1 MTLHAG
7 IWTAPA
13 PTALE
18 LLAPAR
24 DADAGIAAIDHGAD
38 AVYIGGPA
46 FGARAAAGNSLDD
59 IARLTAYAHRFNA
72 RVFLALNTLFT
83 NEELPLA
90 RKLAFELADAG
101 ADVLI
106 LQDMGLLEGPLPDI
120 ELHASTQCDIRT
132 PEKAAFLESV
142 GFSQL
147 VLARE
152 LSLPEM
158 AAVRA
163 KLQHARIEFFVHG
176 ALCVSYSGQCWMS
189 QALTGRSANR
199 GECSQLCRLPYDV
212 YTEAGTELAKS
223 KHVLSLKDNDQ
234 SANLEA
240 LIDAGVSSFKIEG
253 RLKGAAYVKNVTAF
267 YRRKLDEIIA
277 RRPELSRTSQ
287 GDSVFTF
294 EPAPEKVFNR
304 GQTDYFVHGRQYDQP
319 YELAELE
326 SPKHAGEPA
335 AVAEEV
341 LPGRIIVKSLPGV
354 TFANGDGL
362 TYLADDEEI
371 RGIAVNRAEPVL
383 NKAGKPIPHLWML
396 HTLERR
402 RMDGLRPGLV
412 LKRNR
417 DHAFLRMME
426 GKTAERKIPIDLIF
440 TTHEDGLDLVASDGV
455 RCAAASV
462 ALDLQTPSDLVKNR
476 ANLRVQL
483 SRLGDT
489 PFAAANIF
497 IPEDLDVFV
506 PASVANQLRRAAA
519 DDLLALREAER
530 EKPRRAPWDDASP
543 YPERILGF
551 KANTANDQAAAF
563 YAAHG
568 ARVTMPAFEI
578 KPAPKADLMTCRHCV
593 RASLKLCPKM
603 LKAFPEILQTTDRA
617 LLRPEPLVLVNS
629 AGERFKAYFHCKANP
644 CEMTITPEGDF
655 VRARAP
661 RTMIKTA
668 PPAEA
673 AGRSADTHPDERRRS
688 SEKRSASKRSLPE
701 KRFTRDNQ
709 SSRRSGAFAKFDNKH
724 RKSGRTRG
732 R

>member
-59 IARLTAYAHRFNA
+59 ITRLTAYAHRFNA

-152 LSLPEM
+152 LSLPEI

-240 LIDAGVSSFKIEG
+240 LILLQN
-253 RLKGAAYVKNVTAF
+253 RRTA
-267 YRRKLDEIIA
+267 
-277 RRPELSRTSQ
+277 
-287 GDSVFTF
+287 
-294 EPAPEKVFNR
+294 
-304 GQTDYFVHGRQYDQP
+304 
-319 YELAELE
+319 
-326 SPKHAGEPA
+326 
-335 AVAEEV
+335 
-341 LPGRIIVKSLPGV
+341 
-354 TFANGDGL
+354 
-362 TYLADDEEI
+362 
-371 RGIAVNRAEPVL
+371 
-383 NKAGKPIPHLWML
+383 
-396 HTLERR
+396 
-402 RMDGLRPGLV
+402 
-412 LKRNR
+412 
-417 DHAFLRMME
+417 
-426 GKTAERKIPIDLIF
+426 
-440 TTHEDGLDLVASDGV
+440 
-455 RCAAASV
+455 
-462 ALDLQTPSDLVKNR
+462 
-476 ANLRVQL
+476 
-483 SRLGDT
+483 
-489 PFAAANIF
+489 
-497 IPEDLDVFV
+497 
-506 PASVANQLRRAAA
+506 
-519 DDLLALREAER
+519 
-530 EKPRRAPWDDASP
+530 
-543 YPERILGF
+543 
-551 KANTANDQAAAF
+551 
-563 YAAHG
+563 
-568 ARVTMPAFEI
+568 
-578 KPAPKADLMTCRHCV
+578 
-593 RASLKLCPKM
+593 
-603 LKAFPEILQTTDRA
+603 
-617 LLRPEPLVLVNS
+617 
-629 AGERFKAYFHCKANP
+629 
-644 CEMTITPEGDF
+644 
-655 VRARAP
+655 
-661 RTMIKTA
+661 
-668 PPAEA
+668 
-673 AGRSADTHPDERRRS
+673 
-688 SEKRSASKRSLPE
+688 
-701 KRFTRDNQ
+701 
-709 SSRRSGAFAKFDNKH
+709 
-724 RKSGRTRG
+724 
-732 R
+732 

>member
-1 MTLHAG
+1 MCREGPHHTGSGQVTLHAG

-152 LSLPEM
+152 LSLPEI

-240 LIDAGVSSFKIEG
+240 LIDAAENGKDVLVLVELKARFDEENNIVWAKMLEKAGCHVIYGLVGLKTHSKITLVVRQEEDG
-253 RLKGAAYVKNVTAF
+253 IRRYVHLGTGNYNDATAKLYTDVGLLTCAEPIGEDATAVFNMLSGYSEPLNWNMLSVAPLWLRTKFLRLIERETKNA
-267 YRRKLDEIIA
+267 RAGKPASIIAKMNSLCDKEIIA
-277 RRPELSRTSQ
+277 ALYEASCAGVKIHLVVRGICCLKAGIPGLSENIEVRSIVGEFLEHARIFIFENDGSEEIYMGSADWMPRNLDRRVEILFPVLREELKDRIR
-287 GDSVFTF
+287 
-294 EPAPEKVFNR
+294 K
-304 GQTDYFVHGRQYDQP
+304 YM
-319 YELAELE
+319 ELE
-326 SPKHAGEPA
+326 LEDNLKAHVLQPDGTYEKPDRRGKLPVGSQMALCEM
-335 AVAEEV
+335 AVAAA
-341 LPGRIIVKSLPGV
+341 K
-354 TFANGDGL
+354 N
-362 TYLADDEEI
+362 
-371 RGIAVNRAEPVL
+371 
-383 NKAGKPIPHLWML
+383 
-396 HTLERR
+396 
-402 RMDGLRPGLV
+402 
-412 LKRNR
+412 
-417 DHAFLRMME
+417 
-426 GKTAERKIPIDLIF
+426 ERKKHEQEETARVFIPI
-440 TTHEDGLDLVASDGV
+440 E
-455 RCAAASV
+455 
-462 ALDLQTPSDLVKNR
+462 
-476 ANLRVQL
+476 
-483 SRLGDT
+483 
-489 PFAAANIF
+489 
-497 IPEDLDVFV
+497 
-506 PASVANQLRRAAA
+506 
-519 DDLLALREAER
+519 
-530 EKPRRAPWDDASP
+530 
-543 YPERILGF
+543 
-551 KANTANDQAAAF
+551 
-563 YAAHG
+563 
-568 ARVTMPAFEI
+568 
-578 KPAPKADLMTCRHCV
+578 
-593 RASLKLCPKM
+593 
-603 LKAFPEILQTTDRA
+603 
-617 LLRPEPLVLVNS
+617 
-629 AGERFKAYFHCKANP
+629 
-644 CEMTITPEGDF
+644 
-655 VRARAP
+655 
-661 RTMIKTA
+661 
-668 PPAEA
+668 
-673 AGRSADTHPDERRRS
+673 
-688 SEKRSASKRSLPE
+688 SE
-701 KRFTRDNQ
+701 N
-709 SSRRSGAFAKFDNKH
+709 
-724 RKSGRTRG
+724 
-732 R
+732 